1 MADSL
6 FRNEKKE
13 IKDHFRDYCSNYN
26 SIEAVITKVRDY
38 FFLWYVYLTN
48 LPRKD
53 PLSHMVIS
61 FLYYFLKTMF
71 NNQI

>member
-26 SIEAVITKVRDY
+26 SIDAVITKVRDY
-38 FFLWYVYLTN
+38 FSYGRCIDQFAQERPFKSHGDIFFVLFSQNYV
-48 LPRKD
+48 
-53 PLSHMVIS
+53 
-61 FLYYFLKTMF
+61 
-71 NNQI
+71 